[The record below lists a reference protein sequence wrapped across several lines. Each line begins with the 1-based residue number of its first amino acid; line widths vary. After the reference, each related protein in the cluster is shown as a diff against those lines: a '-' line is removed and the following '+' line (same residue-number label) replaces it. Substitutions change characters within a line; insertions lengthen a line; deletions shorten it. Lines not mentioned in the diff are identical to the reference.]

1 VSRIFPRTIPLLIA
15 LLLALPTAQAAA
27 PITIVA
33 SVPPVHAL
41 VAGVMEGVG
50 TPHLLIRGG
59 ATPHAG
65 ALRPS
70 DARRLQDARAVFWIG
85 EGLETY
91 LTRPLASLTRQ
102 GRVIALMGIK
112 DLRLLPFRE
121 GENWDKPAD
130 HLDHDHQ
137 GPHGIDAHIWL
148 DPGNAKILVRAIA
161 GKLKMVDPTHAAR
174 YTANAIAL
182 QDRIDALDQSLT
194 RLLAPLRGV
203 PYIVFHDAY
212 QYFERHFGLMPAGAI
227 ALSPTR
233 APGARHLQTIRDRLR
248 STGARCVFVEPQFT
262 PRLAS
267 IIIEG
272 TGAKIATLDPL
283 GAALRPGKDTYFT
296 LMQNLATALSAC
308 LNPKP

>member
-1 VSRIFPRTIPLLIA
+1 
-15 LLLALPTAQAAA
+15 LAAQTARGAES
-27 PITIVA
+27 ITVVA
-33 SVPPVHAL
+33 SIPPVHAL
-41 VAGVMEGVG
+41 VAGVMDGVG

-70 DARRLQDARAVFWIG
+70 DARRLQDARAIFWIG

-91 LTRPLASLTRQ
+91 LTRPLASLTQRGQ
-102 GRVIALMGIK
+102 AMALMSTKG
-112 DLRLLPFRE
+112 LRRHPFRE

-130 HLDHDHQ
+130 HHDHDH
-137 GPHGIDAHIWL
+137 GGAHRSDAHIWL
-148 DPGNAKILVRAIA
+148 DPQNAKILVQAMA
-161 GKLKMVDPTHAAR
+161 EKLATVDPAHVAR
-174 YTANAIAL
+174 YTANAATL
-182 QDRIDALDQSLT
+182 QTRIDSLDQSLT
-194 RLLAPLRGV
+194 RLLTPLRGV

-233 APGARHLQTIRDRLR
+233 KPGARHLQTIRARLR

-283 GAALRPGKDTYFT
+283 GATLTPGKDAYFT
-296 LMQNLATALSAC
+296 LMQNLGTALATC
-308 LNPKP
+308 LNARS

>member
-1 VSRIFPRTIPLLIA
+1 MT
-15 LLLALPTAQAAA
+15 LLLALPAAQAARGVES
-27 PITIVA
+27 ITVVA
-33 SVPPVHAL
+33 SIPPVHAL

-70 DARRLQDARAVFWIG
+70 DARRLQDAQAVFWIG

-91 LTRPLASLTRQ
+91 LTRPLASLTRPGQ
-102 GRVIALMGIK
+102 AMALMGIEG
-112 DLRLLPFRE
+112 LRLLPFRE
-121 GENWDKPAD
+121 DKNWDKPAN
-130 HLDHDHQ
+130 HLDHDHE

-148 DPGNAKILVRAIA
+148 DPENAKILVRAIA
-161 GKLKMVDPTHAAR
+161 GKLKIMDSTHAAR
-174 YTANAIAL
+174 YAANAISL
-182 QDRIDALDQSLT
+182 QARIDALDQSLT
-194 RLLAPLRGV
+194 RLLAPLRGM

-227 ALSPTR
+227 ALSTNR
-233 APGARHLQTIRDRLR
+233 APGARHLQTIRARLR

-283 GAALRPGKDTYFT
+283 GAALAPGTDAYFT
-296 LMQNLATALSAC
+296 LMKNLGTALSAC
-308 LNPKP
+308 LNSKS